1 MRMTAGQEV
10 EKIET
15 RLRQLGGKLD
25 HLAGLGADMADDVHI
40 EYRKQIEHTKD
51 KFTVVRDGLQKFRN
65 SGGQS
70 WESFKGKIALA
81 WQDLERAF
89 RAVKHGPLAA
99 IPVESEVVHK
109 PEN

>member
-25 HLAGLGADMADDVHI
+25 HLAGLGAEMVDDAHI
-40 EYRKQIEHTKD
+40 EYRKQIDHTKD
-51 KFTVVRDGLQKFRN
+51 KFTVVRDKLQRFRD
-65 SGGQS
+65 SGGQK
-70 WESFKGKIALA
+70 WESFKGSIASA
-81 WQDLERAF
+81 WQDLEQAF
-89 RAVKHGPLAA
+89 RAVKHGPLVP

-109 PEN
+109 PAD